1 MQILLSSVSFGYM
14 IQTCPA
20 RPPHPPSLAG
30 RGSQSI
36 FTQIVQIYA
45 TCSIKTLQFVIIHF
59 CCLYG
64 CENHADSPS
73 LPAGWWCCPGV
84 GVAIPPTHP
93 PSPPTTL
100 IFSTNQ
106 TSSLLPI
113 SHNFHTI
120 LWLHGTPTSFP
131 CCMDLGKCTL
141 SLGECTSCLSTNSH
155 RLHHAGGWG
164 GTVVETATCDPKMAH
179 LNLQ

>member
-106 TSSLLPI
+106 ISSLLPI
-113 SHNFHTI
+113 SHQFSYHP
-120 LWLHGTPTSFP
+120 LASWYSHF
-131 CCMDLGKCTL
+131 L
-141 SLGECTSCLSTNSH
+141 SLLYGSRKMHSIFGRVHLLSVHRQSPSSSCRGLGWHS
-155 RLHHAGGWG
+155 GGD
-164 GTVVETATCDPKMAH
+164 C
-179 LNLQ
+179 NL